1 MNSEN
6 LIILVCVTLLLSYL
20 STLIYARTKVPDILW
35 LMGFGLVVGPVFQL
49 FDKELFLELAPMMS
63 VLAISII
70 MFEAGINVDITMLLD
85 YMGRAIVLSVSSLLS
100 VALLVGL
107 ALSWL
112 MPNDFTLLHAMLLG
126 AMVGGQCTVTTFGI
140 LTGLQKSVKDMGNT
154 KVLLTLESIVSDPL
168 CIIASI
174 TLIKMIMLP
183 YVSVMDSVKDIF
195 GTFTLSSA
203 LGLGIGL
210 LWAKVLNRLR
220 NRPFTYMITLAVLL
234 PTYIL
239 SEHWIGEGGGAMTAL
254 AFGLAVTNYRFI
266 MEKLG
271 TNSKVMVDKQRL
283 REFHEEITFF
293 IKSFFFVY
301 IGLVASLSIRYA
313 FIGLGVALL
322 IMVIRFTLVRA
333 LSRYIHF
340 SVEERTISQFIF
352 AMGLPAF
359 VMSQLPMI
367 YDPSGKFFVNSA
379 IYPDLCMSIVL
390 GTVIYGTVIAPVA
403 IKQGLSVQSRT
414 LKEPASPEETGAVGS
429 AHKPQ

>member
-1 MNSEN
+1 MHSEN

-20 STLIYARTKVPDILW
+20 SSLIYARTKVPDILW

-63 VLAISII
+63 ILALSII
-70 MFEAGINVDITMLLD
+70 LFEAGINVDITMLLD
-85 YMGRAIVLSVSSLLS
+85 YMGRAIVLSAASLLS
-100 VALLVGL
+100 VAVVVGL

-112 MPNDFTLLHAMLLG
+112 LPNDFTLRQAMLLG
-126 AMVGGQCTVTTFGI
+126 AMVGGTSTVSTFGI
-140 LTGLQKSVKDMGNT
+140 LTGIQRSVKDLGPT

-183 YVSVMDSVKDIF
+183 GVSLMDSVKDIF

-203 LGLGIGL
+203 FGLGIGL

-220 NRPFTYMITLAVLL
+220 NRPFTYMITIAILL

-239 SEHWIGEGGGAMTAL
+239 SEQWIGEGGGAMTAL
-254 AFGLAVTNYRFI
+254 AFGLAVTNYRFV

-271 TNSKVMVDKQRL
+271 VNSKVMVDKQKL

-301 IGLVASLSIRYA
+301 IGLVVSLSLRYT

-322 IMVIRFTLVRA
+322 LMTIRFTLVRV
-333 LSRYIHF
+333 LSRFIPF
-340 SVEERTISQFIF
+340 SVEEKTVSQFVF

-367 YDPSGKFFVNSA
+367 YDPSGRFFVNSA
-379 IYPDLCMSIVL
+379 IYPDLCMPIVL
-390 GTVIYGTVIAPVA
+390 GTVIYGALVAPEA
-403 IKQGLSVQSRT
+403 IKQGLRLQSQT
-414 LKEPASPEETGAVGS
+414 PTEPAVPEETGAVES
-429 AHKPQ
+429 TPKPQ